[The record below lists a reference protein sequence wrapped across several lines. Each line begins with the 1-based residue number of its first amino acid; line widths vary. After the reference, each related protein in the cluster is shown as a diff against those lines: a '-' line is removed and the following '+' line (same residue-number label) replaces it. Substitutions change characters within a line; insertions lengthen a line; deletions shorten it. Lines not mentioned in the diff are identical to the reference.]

1 MMNYL
6 NNSNIFAN
14 FGAWIGRSCKPS
26 DKGKLTALPHFQ
38 FCQHNFKNVSNMLK
52 YEDLPEIN
60 SKRWLSLE
68 NLEGEDWRDVEGFEE
83 HLQISSYGRLK
94 RKRSVIER
102 SNEHG
107 FYTIREKILA
117 LQPDYRGYVFKPISI
132 EGVRSNL
139 NIHRLVAKAFVA
151 NPKGY
156 PDVNHIDENHSDN
169 IYTNLEWCTRKY
181 NSNYGTIKER
191 IKKTRIDRGRTRKI
205 VLYTYNGE
213 PIKEYDTL
221 DDAGRDLGVNSVMIG
236 RCCEGKVSC
245 ADGFHFR
252 YKGVPYVKRK
262 ILVNRYF
269 CETTL
274 SDGTRIKDR
283 NVHRLCCKLGIS
295 YASFMNVLKG
305 TTKQMTPPYQGTIN
319 IVDSY
324 GNSMKIANGILI
336 K

>member
-1 MMNYL
+1 MTNYL
-6 NNSNIFAN
+6 DNSNIFAN

-94 RKRSVIER
+94 RKRSIIER
-102 SNEHG
+102 SNGHG

-117 LQPDYRGYVFKPISI
+117 LQPDDRGYVFKPISI

-151 NPKGY
+151 NPNGY
-156 PDVNHIDENHSDN
+156 PDINHIDENHSDN

-205 VLYTYNGE
+205 VLYTYDGE

-236 RCCEGKVSC
+236 RCCKGTVSC
-245 ADGFHFR
+245 ADGYHFR
-252 YKGVPYVKRK
+252 YKGEPYKKRK

-269 CETTL
+269 CKTTT
-274 SDGTRIKDR
+274 SDGNIIEER
-283 NVHRLCCKLGIS
+283 NVRKFCNMTGIC
-295 YASFMNVLKG
+295 YASLMNVLKG
-305 TTKQMTPPYQGTIN
+305 TTKQMTPPYQGVIFVT
-319 IVDSY
+319 DAY
-324 GNSMKIANGILI
+324 GKKMKIGNGILI
-336 K
+336 I